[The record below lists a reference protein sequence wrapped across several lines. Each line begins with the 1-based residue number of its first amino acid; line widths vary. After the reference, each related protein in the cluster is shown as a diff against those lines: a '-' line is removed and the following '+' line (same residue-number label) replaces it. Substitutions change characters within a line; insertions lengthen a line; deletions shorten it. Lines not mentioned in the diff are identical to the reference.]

1 MHALVYDK
9 LMSKH
14 DHTAIPGAKDL
25 GLLSIGVIGVG
36 TSGPVVAASV
46 MPVPSLIFWRNLGGA
61 LMMAPFAIR
70 KAEWRTKEQR
80 HAISLSALAGFFL
93 AMHFIC
99 FFLAMRYTS
108 VATGTALTAMQPIF
122 AAIYFKVRGG
132 IIPSRAWSG
141 MLIAFI
147 SVIVITGIDFQIS
160 LRSFY
165 GDLLAILGAVLSA
178 GYVLIGSRA
187 QHKISTST
195 YTTVCY
201 LTCAATSL
209 IIAIAS
215 GNQIMHFEARQW
227 WLVLAL
233 IFGAQF
239 LGHTM
244 FNMTLPRVSPVVVSL
259 VVFFEVPVSAI
270 IAFFWLDQIPA
281 AGIIPGIIG
290 LLIGCGIFVSRA
302 KVTPIND

>member
-1 MHALVYDK
+1 
-9 LMSKH
+9 MSKH

-25 GLLSIGVIGVG
+25 GLLSIGVVGIG
-36 TSGPVVAASV
+36 TSGPIIAASI

-61 LMMAPFAIR
+61 LMMLPFALR
-70 KAEWRTKEQR
+70 RAEWRTKDQQR
-80 HAISLSALAGFFL
+80 AIAWSALAGFFL

-108 VATGTALTAMQPIF
+108 VATGTALTALQPIF

-141 MLIAFI
+141 MLIAFL
-147 SVIVITGIDFQIS
+147 SVALITGIDFQIS
-160 LRSFY
+160 MRNFV
-165 GDLLAILGAVLSA
+165 GDLLAILGAAMSA
-178 GYVLIGSRA
+178 SYILIGSKA
-187 QHKISTST
+187 QQKLSTST
-195 YTTVCY
+195 YTTACY
-201 LTCAATSL
+201 LTCAATGL

-215 GNQIMHFEARQW
+215 GSQIFNFQAHQW
-227 WLVLAL
+227 WLVVGL
-233 IFGAQF
+233 IIGAQF

-244 FNMTLPRVSPVVVSL
+244 FNMTLSRVSPVVVSL

-270 IAFFWLDQIPA
+270 IAFIWLDQIPA

-302 KVTPIND
+302 KVRPEID

>member
-1 MHALVYDK
+1 
-9 LMSKH
+9 MSKH
-14 DHTAIPGAKDL
+14 DHTAIPAAKDL
-25 GLLSIGVIGVG
+25 GLLSLGVIGVG
-36 TSGPVVAASV
+36 TSGPVIAASI
-46 MPVPSLIFWRNLGGA
+46 MPIPSLIFWRNLGGA

-80 HAISLSALAGFFL
+80 KAISLSALAGFFL

-122 AAIYFKVRGG
+122 AAIYFKARGG

-141 MLIAFI
+141 MLIAFL
-147 SVIVITGIDFQIS
+147 SVVVITGIDFQIS
-160 LRSFY
+160 LRSFV
-165 GDLLAILGAVLSA
+165 GDLFAILGAVMSA
-178 GYVLIGSRA
+178 GYILIGSKA
-187 QHKISTST
+187 QQRLSTST
-195 YTTVCY
+195 YTTACY
-201 LTCAATSL
+201 LTCAATGL
-209 IIAIAS
+209 IIALAS
-215 GNQIMHFEARQW
+215 GSQFLHFEARQW
-227 WLVLAL
+227 WLVIAL

-259 VVFFEVPVSAI
+259 IVFFEVPVSAV
-270 IAFFWLDQIPA
+270 IAFFWLDQIPP

-302 KVTPIND
+302 RVTPLND

>member
-1 MHALVYDK
+1 
-9 LMSKH
+9 MSKH

-25 GLLSIGVIGVG
+25 GLLSVGVVGIG
-36 TSGPVVAASV
+36 TSGPIIAASI

-61 LMMAPFAIR
+61 LMMLPFALR
-70 KAEWRTKEQR
+70 RAEWQTKDQQR
-80 HAISLSALAGFFL
+80 AIAWSALAGFFL

-141 MLIAFI
+141 MFIAFL
-147 SVIVITGIDFQIS
+147 SVALITGIDFQIS
-160 LRSFY
+160 FRNFV
-165 GDLLAILGAVLSA
+165 GDLLAILGAAMSA
-178 GYVLIGSRA
+178 SYVLIGSKA
-187 QHKISTST
+187 QQKLSTST
-195 YTTVCY
+195 YTTACY
-201 LTCAATSL
+201 LTCAITGL

-215 GNQIMHFEARQW
+215 GSQIFNFDAHQW
-227 WLVLAL
+227 WLVVAL
-233 IFGAQF
+233 IIGAQF

-244 FNMTLPRVSPVVVSL
+244 FNMTLSRVSPVIVSL

-270 IAFFWLDQIPA
+270 IAFIWLDQIPA

-302 KVTPIND
+302 KVRPEID

>member
-1 MHALVYDK
+1 
-9 LMSKH
+9 MSKH

-25 GLLSIGVIGVG
+25 GLLSIGVVGIG
-36 TSGPVVAASV
+36 TSGPIIAASI

-61 LMMAPFAIR
+61 LMMLPFALR
-70 KAEWRTKEQR
+70 RAEWRTKDQQR
-80 HAISLSALAGFFL
+80 AIAWSALAGFFL

-108 VATGTALTAMQPIF
+108 VATGTALTALQPIF

-141 MLIAFI
+141 MFIAFL
-147 SVIVITGIDFQIS
+147 SVALITGIDFQIS
-160 LRSFY
+160 MRNFI
-165 GDLLAILGAVLSA
+165 GDLLAILGAAMSA
-178 GYVLIGSRA
+178 SYVLIGSKA
-187 QHKISTST
+187 QQKLSTST
-195 YTTVCY
+195 YTTACY
-201 LTCAATSL
+201 LTCAVTGL

-215 GNQIMHFEARQW
+215 GSQIFNFQAHQW
-227 WLVLAL
+227 WLVVGL
-233 IFGAQF
+233 IIGAQF

-244 FNMTLPRVSPVVVSL
+244 FNMTLSRVSPVVVSL

-270 IAFFWLDQIPA
+270 IAFVWLDQIPA

-302 KVTPIND
+302 KVRPEID

>member
-1 MHALVYDK
+1 
-9 LMSKH
+9 MSKH

-302 KVTPIND
+302 KVSPLND

>member
-1 MHALVYDK
+1 
-9 LMSKH
+9 MSKH

-25 GLLSIGVIGVG
+25 GLLSIGVVGIG
-36 TSGPVVAASV
+36 TSGPIIAASI

-61 LMMAPFAIR
+61 LMMLPFALR
-70 KAEWRTKEQR
+70 RAEWRTKDQQR
-80 HAISLSALAGFFL
+80 AIAWSALAG
-93 AMHFIC
+93 

-108 VATGTALTAMQPIF
+108 VATGTALTALQPIF

-141 MLIAFI
+141 MFIAFL
-147 SVIVITGIDFQIS
+147 SVALITGIDFQIS
-160 LRSFY
+160 MRNFI
-165 GDLLAILGAVLSA
+165 GDLLAILGAAMSA
-178 GYVLIGSRA
+178 SYVLIGSKA
-187 QHKISTST
+187 QQKLSTST
-195 YTTVCY
+195 YTTACY
-201 LTCAATSL
+201 LTCAVTGL

-215 GNQIMHFEARQW
+215 GSQIFNFQAHQW
-227 WLVLAL
+227 WLVVGL
-233 IFGAQF
+233 IIGAQF

-244 FNMTLPRVSPVVVSL
+244 FNMTLSRVSPVVVSL

-270 IAFFWLDQIPA
+270 IAFIWLDQIPA

-302 KVTPIND
+302 KVRPEID

>member
-1 MHALVYDK
+1 
-9 LMSKH
+9 MSKH

-25 GLLSIGVIGVG
+25 GLLSIGVVGIG
-36 TSGPVVAASV
+36 TSGPIIAASI

-61 LMMAPFAIR
+61 LMMLPFALR
-70 KAEWRTKEQR
+70 RAEWRTKDQQR
-80 HAISLSALAGFFL
+80 AIAWSALAGFFL

-108 VATGTALTAMQPIF
+108 VATGTALTALQPIF

-141 MLIAFI
+141 MFIAFL
-147 SVIVITGIDFQIS
+147 SVALITGIDFQIS
-160 LRSFY
+160 MRNFV
-165 GDLLAILGAVLSA
+165 GDLLAILGAAMSA
-178 GYVLIGSRA
+178 SYVLIGSKA
-187 QHKISTST
+187 QQKLSTST
-195 YTTVCY
+195 YTTACY
-201 LTCAATSL
+201 LTCAVTGL

-215 GNQIMHFEARQW
+215 GSQIFNFQAHQW
-227 WLVLAL
+227 WLVVGL
-233 IFGAQF
+233 IIGAQF

-244 FNMTLPRVSPVVVSL
+244 FNMTLSRVSPVVVSL

-270 IAFFWLDQIPA
+270 IAFIWLDQIPA

-302 KVTPIND
+302 KVRPEID

>member
-1 MHALVYDK
+1 
-9 LMSKH
+9 MSKH

-25 GLLSIGVIGVG
+25 GLLSIGVVGIG
-36 TSGPVVAASV
+36 TSGPIIAASI

-61 LMMAPFAIR
+61 LMMLPFALR
-70 KAEWRTKEQR
+70 RAEWRTKDQQR
-80 HAISLSALAGFFL
+80 AIAWSALAGFFL

-108 VATGTALTAMQPIF
+108 VATGTALTALQPIF

-141 MLIAFI
+141 MFIAFL
-147 SVIVITGIDFQIS
+147 SVALITGIDFQIS
-160 LRSFY
+160 MRNFI
-165 GDLLAILGAVLSA
+165 GDLLAILGAAMSA
-178 GYVLIGSRA
+178 SYVLIGSKA
-187 QHKISTST
+187 QQKLSTST
-195 YTTVCY
+195 YTTACY
-201 LTCAATSL
+201 LTCAVTGL

-215 GNQIMHFEARQW
+215 GSQIFNFQAHQW
-227 WLVLAL
+227 WLVVGL
-233 IFGAQF
+233 IIGAQF

-244 FNMTLPRVSPVVVSL
+244 FNMTLSRVSPVVVSL

-270 IAFFWLDQIPA
+270 IAFIWLDQIPA

-302 KVTPIND
+302 KVRPEID

>member
-1 MHALVYDK
+1 
-9 LMSKH
+9 MSKH

-25 GLLSIGVIGVG
+25 GLLSVGVVGIG
-36 TSGPVVAASV
+36 TSGPIIAASI

-61 LMMAPFAIR
+61 LMMLPFALR
-70 KAEWRTKEQR
+70 RAEWQTKDQQR
-80 HAISLSALAGFFL
+80 AIAWSALAGFFL

-141 MLIAFI
+141 MFIAFL
-147 SVIVITGIDFQIS
+147 SVALITGIDFQIS
-160 LRSFY
+160 FRNFV
-165 GDLLAILGAVLSA
+165 GDLLAILGAAMSA
-178 GYVLIGSRA
+178 SYVLIGSKA
-187 QHKISTST
+187 QQKLSTST
-195 YTTVCY
+195 YTTACY
-201 LTCAATSL
+201 LTCAITGL

-215 GNQIMHFEARQW
+215 GSQIFNFEAHQW
-227 WLVLAL
+227 WLVVAL
-233 IFGAQF
+233 IIGAQF

-244 FNMTLPRVSPVVVSL
+244 FNMTLSRVSPVIVSL

-270 IAFFWLDQIPA
+270 IAFIWLDQIPA

-302 KVTPIND
+302 KVRPEID

>member
-1 MHALVYDK
+1 
-9 LMSKH
+9 MSKH

-25 GLLSIGVIGVG
+25 GLLSIGVVGIG
-36 TSGPVVAASV
+36 TSGPVIAASI

-61 LMMAPFAIR
+61 LMMLPFALKR
-70 KAEWRTKEQR
+70 AEWRTKDQQR
-80 HAISLSALAGFFL
+80 AIAWSALAGFFL

-122 AAIYFKVRGG
+122 AAIYFKLRGG
-132 IIPSRAWSG
+132 IIPQRAWTG

-147 SVIVITGIDFQIS
+147 SVALITGIDFQIS
-160 LRSFY
+160 LQNFI
-165 GDLLAILGAVLSA
+165 GDLLAILGAALSA
-178 GYVLIGSRA
+178 GYVLIGSKA
-187 QHKISTST
+187 QQKLSTST

-201 LTCAATSL
+201 LTCAITAL
-209 IIAIAS
+209 IIAVAS
-215 GNQIMHFEARQW
+215 GSQLFNFEAKQW
-227 WLVLAL
+227 WLLL
-233 IFGAQF
+233 ILIVGAQF

-244 FNMTLPRVSPVVVSL
+244 FNMTLSRVSPVFVSL
-259 VVFFEVPVSAI
+259 VVFFEVPVSAV
-270 IAFFWLDQIPA
+270 IAFVWLDQIPA

-302 KVTPIND
+302 KVRPESD